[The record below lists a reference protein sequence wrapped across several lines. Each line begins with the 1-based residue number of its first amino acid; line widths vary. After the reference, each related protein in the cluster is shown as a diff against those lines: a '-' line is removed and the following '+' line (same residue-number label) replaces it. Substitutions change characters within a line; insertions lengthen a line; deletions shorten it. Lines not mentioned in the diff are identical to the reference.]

1 VVEKQFCALG
11 PVAEAFLVGAAA
23 AGVSKL
29 GGELADINAL
39 AAAHGRDALVAALE
53 RAVTYRRWRA
63 ADIRSILA
71 TAGGAPVPR
80 PAGESLADVLTLPMV
95 PTRSLDVY
103 KINTGTGEDG
113 DQPW

>member
-1 VVEKQFCALG
+1 MVEKQFCALG
-11 PVAEAFLVGAAA
+11 PAAEAFLVGAAA

-29 GGELADINAL
+29 GGELADI
-39 AAAHGRDALVAALE
+39 
-53 RAVTYRRWRA
+53 
-63 ADIRSILA
+63 RSISPA
-71 TAGGAPVPR
+71 AGAAPVPR

-95 PTRSLDVY
+95 PTRSLDAY

>member
-1 VVEKQFCALG
+1 
-11 PVAEAFLVGAAA
+11 
-23 AGVSKL
+23 VSKL

-71 TAGGAPVPR
+71 TAGAAPVPR

-95 PTRSLDVY
+95 PTRSLDAY